1 MRKTVLLFHQGGGLY
16 GSDKIF
22 LSIVAS
28 LSEKYAPVVVL
39 DQKGPLVREL
49 KKFTKTIY
57 IREMGALRRK
67 KNIIKTVGEFVSS
80 LFYINKLINRYKPV
94 ACATNTSILL
104 GGALVSKF
112 KKVKHIWFVHECPP
126 GFSEQRLLRFWIN
139 IFSDRVVVPS
149 RSVKEWVGEPA
160 EIIPYVEK
168 VKRTDKKKS
177 ERIRRG
183 FGKDGNIILGCVG
196 MLHPK
201 KGQMYLV
208 DILEKII
215 QKRKDIRLVI
225 IGGEVEGYE
234 SYKANLQKSVNSK
247 NLREFV
253 IFEDFKRNILTWME
267 AFDAIIIPS
276 QYKEPFPL
284 VAQEAMFIGRPIIA
298 TELGGLKELIKRDK
312 NGIFIPHNDSEK
324 AARAILKFIQDKNKL
339 SRLGKEGRK
348 IYEKNFNFFEFKAR
362 IKSLFD

>member
-1 MRKTVLLFHQGGGLY
+1 MQKTVLLLHQGGGLY

-28 LSEKYAPVVVL
+28 LSEKYVLVVVL

-49 KKFTKTIY
+49 KKFTKIIY
-57 IREMGALRRK
+57 VRKMGALRRK
-67 KNIIKTVGEFVSS
+67 KNIIKMVGEFMSS
-80 LFYINKLINRYKPV
+80 LFYINKLIDRYKPV

-112 KKVKHIWFVHECPP
+112 KKVKHIWFVHENP
-126 GFSEQRLLRFWIN
+126 GFLEQKLLKFWIN
-139 IFSDRVVVPS
+139 IFSDRVIVPS
-149 RSVKEWVGEPA
+149 RSVKEWVGESA

-168 VKRTDKKKS
+168 IKRTDRKKS
-177 ERIRRG
+177 ERIRRK
-183 FGKDGNIILGCVG
+183 FGKDGNIILGCIG

-208 DILEKII
+208 DIFEKII
-215 QKRKDIRLVI
+215 QERKDMRLVI
-225 IGGEVEGYE
+225 IGGEIEGYE
-234 SYKANLQKSVNSK
+234 SYKANLQKSVISK
-247 NLREFV
+247 GLREFV
-253 IFEDFKRNILTWME
+253 IFEDFKKNILTWME

-284 VAQEAMFIGRPIIA
+284 VAQEAMFVGRPIIA
-298 TELGGLKELIKRDK
+298 TELGGLKELIKRDR
-312 NGIFIPHNDSEK
+312 NGIFIPHNDSGK
-324 AARAILKFIQDKNKL
+324 AARVILKFIQDKNKL

-348 IYEKNFNFFEFKAR
+348 IYEKNFDFFEFKAK